1 MNEHQNK
8 SLARTNFGIEIL
20 NNLTLQLYSNWLFEK
35 LYLTYERVFHLLF
48 YNLKSSCQTMFF
60 IHSRFL
66 FFWISDKT
74 LLLMCDISLQSI
86 GYQIKHSLSC
96 LMSLLGV
103 LLSGETLILICG
115 ISFLDVWISNESL
128 LHVFEYTTTQWC
140 DTRRNTLSHVWYSIS
155 QSGYRMKNSLLGVWI
170 QEEVTR

>member
-86 GYQIKHSLSC
+86 GYQNKTLPLVFDVTPRCLAIRWNTHSHLWYIISWCLDIKWITPSRVRIYHYSVMWYQAKHSFSC
-96 LMSLLGV
+96 L
-103 LLSGETLILICG
+103 I
-115 ISFLDVWISNESL
+115 
-128 LHVFEYTTTQWC
+128 
-140 DTRRNTLSHVWYSIS
+140 
-155 QSGYRMKNSLLGVWI
+155 
-170 QEEVTR
+170 